1 MINEKNLNEGTLNGI
16 RVLDF
21 SRYIAG
27 PYCAGLLA
35 YLGADV
41 IRVEKPS
48 GGEDRFIAPISEGS
62 SPLLFMTGNRKRSL
76 GLDLKSPEAA
86 EIIKQLVAHSDVV
99 IANMSPASL
108 RRLGLDYETL
118 ISIKPNIILTTQ
130 TCFGHK
136 GPWADRGGFDGIG
149 QAMSGAAFM
158 SGFPDEPRR
167 SIAPYVDY
175 STAVL
180 GAFGTL
186 AAIRQREQT
195 GEGQHVQAS
204 LLGSAIAA
212 FSTGIIEQE
221 ATQANRIPTGNRGQT
236 GAPTDIFKASNG
248 SVITQVVGEGL
259 FRRVTKVI
267 GETEWNRDPRFLT
280 DKLRGDNRDVVCEAV
295 GKWIA
300 ERTVE
305 EVIEIFAIEGVPCG
319 PVLNLADAASH
330 PQVDSM
336 GFLEEVGFPNIEG
349 TIKTPRVPL
358 DFSGYD
364 PMPIGPPQVGEHS
377 VEILRE
383 VGFSE
388 EDVTVLMKKKIVGA

>member
-1 MINEKNLNEGTLNGI
+1 MDENSMEQGALKGI

-27 PYCAGLLA
+27 PYCASLLA

-48 GGEDRFIAPISEGS
+48 GGEDRFVAPISDGS

-76 GLDLKSPEAA
+76 GLNLKSEDAMQ
-86 EIIKQLVAHSDVV
+86 IVKQLVMHADVV
-99 IANMSPASL
+99 IANMPPVVL
-108 RRLGLDYETL
+108 KRLGLDYETL
-118 ISIKPNIILTTQ
+118 TAIKPDIILTTQ

-195 GEGQHVQAS
+195 GKGQHVQAS
-204 LLGSAIAA
+204 LLGSAMAV
-212 FSTGIIEQE
+212 FSTAIIEQE
-221 ATQANRIPTGNRGQT
+221 ALQANRVPTGNRGQT
-236 GAPTDIFKASNG
+236 GAPTDVFKATNG

-267 GETEWNRDPRFLT
+267 GKAEWNDDPRFAT
-280 DKLRGDNRDVVCEAV
+280 DELRGNNRDIVCEAV
-295 GKWIA
+295 GKWVAKRTA
-300 ERTVE
+300 EEAVE
-305 EVIEIFAIEGVPCG
+305 SFAREGVPCG
-319 PVLNLADAASH
+319 PVLNLTDAAAH
-330 PQVDSM
+330 PQVTAM
-336 GFLEEVGFPNIEG
+336 GFLEEVSFPNLDEK
-349 TIKTPRVPL
+349 TKTPRVPL
-358 DFSGYD
+358 DFSEYE
-364 PMPIGPPQVGEHS
+364 PLPVGPPQVGEHS
-377 VEILRE
+377 VDILLEI
-383 VGFSE
+383 GFSQE
-388 EDVTVLMKKKIVGA
+388 EVSELVAKKIV

>member
-1 MINEKNLNEGTLNGI
+1 MIDENSMQQGTLRGV

-48 GGEDRFIAPISEGS
+48 GGEDRFVAPISEGS

-76 GLDLKSPEAA
+76 GLDLKSPDAVR
-86 EIIKQLVAHSDVV
+86 IIKRLVIHSDIV
-99 IANMSPASL
+99 IANMPPAAL

-118 ISIKPNIILTTQ
+118 TTIKPDIILTTQ

-167 SIAPYVDY
+167 SIAPYVDF

-212 FSTGIIEQE
+212 FSPAIIEQE
-221 ATQANRIPTGNRGQT
+221 ALQVNRVPTGNRGQT
-236 GAPTDIFKASNG
+236 GAPTDVFKASNG

-267 GETEWNRDPRFLT
+267 GKVEWDHDPRFAT
-280 DKLRGDNRDVVCEAV
+280 DELRGNNRDVICEAV
-295 GKWIA
+295 GEWVA

-305 EVIEIFAIEGVPCG
+305 EAVDIFAREGVPCG
-319 PVLNLADAASH
+319 PVLNLVDAATH
-330 PQVDSM
+330 PQVVAM
-336 GFLEEVGFPNIEG
+336 GFLEEVGFSNIVG
-349 TIKTPRVPL
+349 TTKAPRVPL
-358 DFSGYD
+358 NFSGYE
-364 PMPIGPPQVGEHS
+364 PKPIGPPQIGEHS
-377 VEILRE
+377 TDILRE
-383 VGFSE
+383 MGFSAD
-388 EDVTVLMKKKIVGA
+388 DVAEFIEKKIV

>member
-1 MINEKNLNEGTLNGI
+1 MDENSMEQGALKGI

-27 PYCAGLLA
+27 PYCASLLA

-48 GGEDRFIAPISEGS
+48 GGEDRFVAPISDGS

-76 GLDLKSPEAA
+76 GLNLKSEDATQ
-86 EIIKQLVAHSDVV
+86 IVKQLVMHADVV
-99 IANMSPASL
+99 IANMPPVVL
-108 RRLGLDYETL
+108 KRLGLDYETL
-118 ISIKPNIILTTQ
+118 TAIKPDIILTTQ

-195 GEGQHVQAS
+195 GKGQHVQAS
-204 LLGSAIAA
+204 LLGSAMAV
-212 FSTGIIEQE
+212 FSTAIIEQE
-221 ATQANRIPTGNRGQT
+221 ALQANRVPTGNRGQT
-236 GAPTDIFKASNG
+236 GAPTDVFKATNG

-267 GETEWNRDPRFLT
+267 GKAEWNDDPRFAT
-280 DKLRGDNRDVVCEAV
+280 DELRGNNRDIVCEAV
-295 GKWIA
+295 GKWVA
-300 ERTVE
+300 ERTAEEAVE
-305 EVIEIFAIEGVPCG
+305 SFAREGVPCG
-319 PVLNLADAASH
+319 PVLNLTDAAAH
-330 PQVDSM
+330 PQVTAM
-336 GFLEEVGFPNIEG
+336 GFLEEVSFPNLDEK
-349 TIKTPRVPL
+349 TKTPRVPL
-358 DFSGYD
+358 DFSEYE
-364 PMPIGPPQVGEHS
+364 PLPVGPPQVGEHS
-377 VEILRE
+377 VDILLEI
-383 VGFSE
+383 GFSQE
-388 EDVTVLMKKKIVGA
+388 EVSELVAKKIV

>member
-1 MINEKNLNEGTLNGI
+1 MDENSMEQGALKGI

-27 PYCAGLLA
+27 PYCASLLA

-48 GGEDRFIAPISEGS
+48 GGEDRFVAPISDGS

-76 GLDLKSPEAA
+76 GLNLKSEDATQ
-86 EIIKQLVAHSDVV
+86 IVKQLVMHADVV
-99 IANMSPASL
+99 IANMPPVVL
-108 RRLGLDYETL
+108 KRLGLDYETL
-118 ISIKPNIILTTQ
+118 TAIKPDIILTTQ

-195 GEGQHVQAS
+195 GKGQHVQAS
-204 LLGSAIAA
+204 LLGSAMAV
-212 FSTGIIEQE
+212 FSTAIIEQE
-221 ATQANRIPTGNRGQT
+221 ALQANRVPTGNRGQT
-236 GAPTDIFKASNG
+236 GAPTDVFKATNG

-267 GETEWNRDPRFLT
+267 GKAEWNDDPRFAT
-280 DKLRGDNRDVVCEAV
+280 DELRGNNRDIVCEAV
-295 GKWIA
+295 GKWVA
-300 ERTVE
+300 ERTAEEAVE
-305 EVIEIFAIEGVPCG
+305 SFAREGVPCG
-319 PVLNLADAASH
+319 PVLNLTDAASH
-330 PQVDSM
+330 PQVTAM
-336 GFLEEVGFPNIEG
+336 GFLEEVSFPNLDEK
-349 TIKTPRVPL
+349 TKTPRVPL
-358 DFSGYD
+358 DFSEYE
-364 PMPIGPPQVGEHS
+364 PLPVGPPQVGEHS
-377 VEILRE
+377 VDILLEI
-383 VGFSE
+383 GFSQE
-388 EDVTVLMKKKIVGA
+388 EVSELVAKKIV

>member
-1 MINEKNLNEGTLNGI
+1 MDENSMEQGALKGI

-27 PYCAGLLA
+27 PYCASLLA

-48 GGEDRFIAPISEGS
+48 GGEDRFVAPISDGS

-76 GLDLKSPEAA
+76 GLDLKSQDSTQ
-86 EIIKQLVAHSDVV
+86 IVKQLVMHADVV
-99 IANMSPASL
+99 IANMPPVVL
-108 RRLGLDYETL
+108 KRLGLDYETL
-118 ISIKPNIILTTQ
+118 TAIKPDIILTTQ

-195 GEGQHVQAS
+195 GKGQHVQAS
-204 LLGSAIAA
+204 LLGSAMAV
-212 FSTGIIEQE
+212 FSTAIIEQE
-221 ATQANRIPTGNRGQT
+221 ALQANRVPTGNRGQT
-236 GAPTDIFKASNG
+236 GAPTDVFKATNG

-267 GETEWNRDPRFLT
+267 GKAEWNDDPRFAT
-280 DKLRGDNRDVVCEAV
+280 DELRGNNRDIVCEAV
-295 GKWIA
+295 GKWVA
-300 ERTVE
+300 ERTAEEAVE
-305 EVIEIFAIEGVPCG
+305 SFAREGVPCG
-319 PVLNLADAASH
+319 PVLNLTDAASH
-330 PQVDSM
+330 PQVTAM
-336 GFLEEVGFPNIEG
+336 GFLEEVSFPNLDEK
-349 TIKTPRVPL
+349 TKTPRVPL
-358 DFSGYD
+358 DFSEYE
-364 PMPIGPPQVGEHS
+364 PLPVGPPQVGEHS
-377 VEILRE
+377 VDILLEI
-383 VGFSE
+383 GFSQE
-388 EDVTVLMKKKIVGA
+388 EVSELVAKKIV